1 MGQKSCFRFRRSLD
15 HSYTT
20 LPATNIN
27 SPHLVEP
34 LLPSGV
40 EVWQRAFHIFLSCA
54 RDRACLQS
62 IPLSSNAFWMSCHLV
77 LGLPLVLLPSYRASH
92 AMRGYFDSG
101 ILTTWPNQ
109 RSCICW
115 ICDWRGFT
123 FSAIRIVW
131 LRTLS
136 CLVFCSTLR
145 STWSQPPGF
154 YCAAL
159 LLVSTTLHYKSEW
172 VNILSGI
179 HQH

>member
-1 MGQKSCFRFRRSLD
+1 MGQKLCFRFRKSLD

-27 SPHLVEP
+27 SPHLVET

-62 IPLSSNAFWMSCHLV
+62 IPFSSNAFWMLSCHLV
-77 LGLPLVLLPSYRASH
+77 RGLPLVLLPSYRASH

-115 ICDWRGFT
+115 ICDCRGFT

-136 CLVFCSTLR
+136 LLVFCSTLCR
-145 STWSQPPGF
+145 YLISAAWSLPCCFAPSIHDS
-154 YCAAL
+154 AL
-159 LLVSTTLHYKSEW
+159 
-172 VNILSGI
+172 
-179 HQH
+179 